1 MANPVPLPTNAFPG
15 VNLIPTLST
24 LIYFVM
30 SLDARLNLPNDD
42 GRANFSQYN
51 VSFLF
56 FLNNFLREE
65 CFLYFILCLTRMFS
79 LCSLFKILYYP

>member
-42 GRANFSQYN
+42 GRADFSQYN
-51 VSFLF
+51 VSFFLKKKKNF
-56 FLNNFLREE
+56 FEKNVF
-65 CFLYFILCLTRMFS
+65 CI
-79 LCSLFKILYYP
+79 

>member
-42 GRANFSQYN
+42 GRADFNQYN
-51 VSFLF
+51 VSFF
-56 FLNNFLREE
+56 FLKKNFLREE
-65 CFLYFILCLTRMFS
+65 CFLYLVNIM
-79 LCSLFKILYYP
+79 

>member
-1 MANPVPLPTNAFPG
+1 MANPVPLPTNAFLG

-42 GRANFSQYN
+42 GRADFNQYN
-51 VSFLF
+51 VSFF
-56 FLNNFLREE
+56 
-65 CFLYFILCLTRMFS
+65 
-79 LCSLFKILYYP
+79 